1 MAENRYHPN
10 HSKNGF
16 GLESFFELDD
26 VFTSEKLVTRVTEVS
41 RAYKKPTHAWI
52 PTEGM
57 RLLHKAF
64 WDSFR
69 DRGPRHR
76 NAARW
81 LCDLGWGIR
90 DSALREYLAPERE
103 GMH

>member
-16 GLESFFELDD
+16 AS
-26 VFTSEKLVTRVTEVS
+26 LVAEAHSVLS
-41 RAYKKPTHAWI
+41 D
-52 PTEGM
+52 
-57 RLLHKAF
+57 AF
-64 WDSFR
+64 WKSFR

-76 NAARW
+76 NVARW

-90 DSALREYLAPERE
+90 ESALREYLAPERE